1 MESDFQQIDF
11 DLPKNQSHVIKVI
24 GVGGGGSNAVNYMYR
39 QGIKGVDFVACN
51 TDAQALQNSPVP
63 NKIQLGVSLTEGLG
77 AGANPEIGERSAME
91 SMDELSRMLSVNT
104 KMIFI
109 TAGMGGGTGTGA
121 APVIAK
127 MAQDLG
133 ILTVGIVTMPF
144 QFEGKTRNDQA
155 ETGLNKLRRHVDS
168 LIVINNNKLREVY
181 GDLGFKQGFAKAD
194 EVLANASRGI
204 AEVITHH
211 YTQNIDLK
219 DAKTVLSNSGTAIM
233 GSATASGTNRG
244 QEAVSKALDS
254 PLLNDNKI
262 IGAKNV
268 LLLIVSGS
276 DEVTIDEIGLINEHI
291 QREAGNSA
299 NIIMGIGEDDSLR
312 EAISV
317 TVIAT
322 GFNAEQQDE
331 IVHVDPKKII
341 HSLEEEQAVVH
352 TLESQQIDMFT
363 TNAPQAVQQN
373 EDALIPTNEVLRN
386 IEVVYESVVAKNKTS
401 LKLEDFIIHELPPEV
416 NDIDVVDAVEVTPQ
430 PVFEAP
436 IVDNKEEK
444 EEAAPIL
451 FHLEEEP
458 VVSTSLPNEPVMKQ
472 EVTSS
477 LATQESEVKRY
488 NLEDFMEPTPETV
501 SEIEVKEPE
510 VVEPEDELTPLNS
523 TITEGLAK
531 RSEERRQKLKEFNYK
546 FYNNRVEEY
555 EKEPAYKRA
564 MVDLVDSDETTSVS
578 RMSVNTDANEE
589 MRLRTNNS
597 FLHDNVD

>member
-24 GVGGGGSNAVNYMYR
+24 GIGGGGSNAVNYMYR

-276 DEVTIDEIGLINEHI
+276 EEVTIDEIGLINEHI

-299 NIIMGIGEDDSLR
+299 NIIMGIGEDESLR

-363 TNAPQAVQQN
+363 TDAPQAVQQN

-386 IEVVYESVVAKNKTS
+386 IDVVYESVVTENKTS
-401 LKLEDFIIHELPPEV
+401 LKLEDFIIHELPNEV

-430 PVFEAP
+430 SVFEAP

-451 FHLEEEP
+451 FHLEEEH

-477 LATQESEVKRY
+477 PATQESEVKRY
-488 NLEDFMEPTPETV
+488 NLEDFMEPTPEMV
-501 SEIEVKEPE
+501 SEIEVKEPQ

-564 MVDLVDSDETTSVS
+564 MVDLEDSDVNTSVS